1 MSMPADARRRSA
13 WDYPDCPECDSDVF
27 VATGTGGGPEAYRC
41 ELCGERFDE

>member
-1 MSMPADARRRSA
+1 MSMPADARWRPA
-13 WDYPDCPECDSDVF
+13 WEYPDCPDCGSDVF